1 MGEQPVDFLTGTLEM
16 LVLRVLAGE
25 PMHGYGISQWI
36 RNRTDDELRVQDA
49 AMYQALRRMEAKGWV
64 EADWRVTDLNRRA
77 RYYALTDAGRE
88 QLRRQTSAWERF
100 AQAVSLVLQP
110 REAA

>member
-64 EADWRVTDLNRRA
+64 EADWRITELNRRA

-88 QLRRQTSAWERF
+88 QLRRQTSAWARF

-110 REAA
+110 QEAA